1 MEIYNKWR
9 GNSLVEKHRVFIKNG
24 EVVGG
29 GVDTEIKNKNIIASI
44 TTNVDSDEVQE
55 VDKSEYKE
63 IEKALKDDKKKVM
76 IENGKPRIRLLDDKG
91 KIK

>member
-1 MEIYNKWR
+1 M
-9 GNSLVEKHRVFIKNG
+9 EKHRVFIKNG
-24 EVVGG
+24 EVVGS
-29 GVDTEIKNKNIIASI
+29 GVDTEIKDKNIVASI
-44 TTNVDSDEVQE
+44 VTNVDSDEVQQ
-55 VDKSEYKE
+55 VDKAEYKE